1 MIAFRNNLPVVRFED
16 GLVMDFD
23 GRWLSEALAL
33 AATRCGYQ
41 KWWLVEHVTQTVLAY
56 LRHDFEAPA
65 ISPEQLRT
73 AVRSVLQV
81 IGYAD
86 VADHFE
92 PLPPPIR
99 LSLAD
104 IAREA
109 GAGYELLFFRL
120 LQAEL
125 RAIADSP
132 SVRVE
137 LFDLNSCVKML
148 RSAKNWRRDC
158 TGLRTEIVRFVRE
171 ELDSSPRADELH
183 LQLS

>member
-1 MIAFRNNLPVVRFED
+1 
-16 GLVMDFD
+16 
-23 GRWLSEALAL
+23 
-33 AATRCGYQ
+33 
-41 KWWLVEHVTQTVLAY
+41 
-56 LRHDFEAPA
+56 
-65 ISPEQLRT
+65 
-73 AVRSVLQV
+73 VLQV

-104 IAREA
+104 LAREA

-137 LFDLNSCVKML
+137 LFDLNPCVKML

>member
-1 MIAFRNNLPVVRFED
+1 
-16 GLVMDFD
+16 MDFD

-33 AATRCGYQ
+33 SATRAGYE

-56 LRHDFEAPA
+56 MRHDFEPPT

-104 IAREA
+104 LAREA

-120 LQAEL
+120 LQNEL
-125 RAIADSP
+125 RAIAESP

-137 LFDLNSCVKML
+137 LFDLTRCVKLL
-148 RSAKNWRRDC
+148 RSAKSWRRDC
-158 TGLRTEIVRFVRE
+158 TGLRAEIVRFVRE
-171 ELDSSPRADELH
+171 ELDSSPRADELR
-183 LQLS
+183 LQVS